1 MKLVSFSVENY
12 RSIIKA
18 HKIKLGQSTVLVGPN
33 NEGKSNVIK
42 GLVTAMA
49 VLKENT
55 HGIFRHSPGIARSGT
70 AFRVSG
76 SIHFKVPP
84 RRVIPQVR
92 VPTHIYNWEN
102 DFPISLQA
110 GQPDGESVFNLEFAL
125 DSAEIEEFKTEVR
138 STLNGTLPLEIAI
151 DHSGRATV
159 KVAKRGRGGPALSA
173 KSSTIARF
181 ISERLEFE
189 YIPAI
194 RTAQSAERV
203 VNSMIE
209 RELALVEHTPEYSEA
224 VAKIRD
230 LQKPILDKLSQSI
243 KPTMKKFLPA
253 IQNIEFEIPDEERVR
268 ALRRSAKMI
277 VDDGSPTYLRYK
289 GDGVQSLAALALMR
303 HASEVGAAQK
313 NFVIAVEEPESHLH
327 PNAIHSLRT
336 VLQELATEHQLVTTT
351 HNPLFVQRSNLSSNI
366 IVNNNKAK
374 PAKSIEEIREIL
386 GVRAADNLRHAELIL
401 LVEGEDDKIALTSI
415 LCSLSAAVKQALQ
428 AGSIAMDSLAGGSNL
443 SYKVGLIRDSLC
455 STHCFL
461 DHDRAGKDGVL
472 KAKLVGLLNDGDV
485 TYASVPGMSESE
497 LEDCYNAEIYADA
510 VLRTY
515 RVSLQ
520 HPKFKTN
527 KKWSERM
534 QQTFIQQGQTWDDQ
548 VKAKLKLQ
556 IAGLVA
562 ASPEL
567 ALNEHK
573 KGCLLGLS
581 KALEA
586 RLSELPSV

>member
-55 HGIFRHSPGIARSGT
+55 RGLAFRHPVGISRLGNVVRIVGAASVRPKG
-70 AFRVSG
+70 V
-76 SIHFKVPP
+76 V
-84 RRVIPQVR
+84 PQVR
-92 VPTHIYNWEN
+92 VPNHVYNWEN
-102 DFPISLQA
+102 DFPISLQTME
-110 GQPDGESVFNLEFAL
+110 PDGESVFNLEFAL
-125 DSAEIEEFKTEVR
+125 DASEIAEFRTAVH
-138 STLNGTLPLEIAI
+138 SSLNGTLPLEIAI

-159 KVAKRGRGGPALSA
+159 RVAKRGRGRPALSA
-173 KSSTIARF
+173 KSNIIARF
-181 ISERLEFE
+181 VSERLEFE

-209 RELALVEHTPEYSEA
+209 RELALVEDSAEYSQA
-224 VAKIRD
+224 VAKIRE

-243 KPTMKKFLPA
+243 KPTMQKFLPA
-253 IQNIEFEIPDEERVR
+253 IKNIEFEIADEDRVR

-303 HASEVGAAQK
+303 HASEIGAAQK

-366 IVNNNKAK
+366 IVNNSKAK

-386 GVRAADNLRHAELIL
+386 GVRAADNLRNAELVV
-401 LVEGEDDKIALTSI
+401 LVEGEDDKIALTAI
-415 LCSLSAAVKQALQ
+415 LQSLSSKVKQALQ
-428 AGSIAMDSLAGGSNL
+428 AGSVALDSLAGGSNL
-443 SYKVGLIRDSLC
+443 SYKIGLIRDSLC
-455 STHCFL
+455 STHCFV
-461 DHDRAGKDGVL
+461 DHDRAGKEGVQ
-472 KAKLVGLLNDGDV
+472 KAKLAGLLIDSDV
-485 TYASVPGMSESE
+485 TFASVSGMPESE
-497 LEDCYNAEIYADA
+497 LEDCYDSDFYADA
-510 VLRTY
+510 ILNRY

-520 HPKFKTN
+520 DPKFRTK

-534 QQTFIQQGQTWDDQ
+534 HQTFIHQGQTWDDQ

-562 ASPEL
+562 ANPES

-573 KGCLLGLS
+573 KGCLLGLA

-586 RLSELPSV
+586 RLNELPLS

>member
-49 VLKENT
+49 VLKHSTMLAPLRGSGRRENVVPV
-55 HGIFRHSPGIARSGT
+55 HA
-70 AFRVSG
+70 AVSG
-76 SIHFKVPP
+76 KQHRLLMPALHVSGNV
-84 RRVIPQVR
+84 
-92 VPTHIYNWEN
+92 YDWEN
-102 DFPISLQA
+102 DFPISLQTPEPN
-110 GQPDGESVFNLEFAL
+110 GQSLFNLEFAL
-125 DSAEIEEFKTEVR
+125 DNLEIEEFRKDVH
-138 STLNGTLPLEIAI
+138 SSLNGTLPLQIAI
-151 DHSGRATV
+151 DHSGRAAV

-181 ISERLEFE
+181 VSERLEFE

-194 RTAQSAERV
+194 RTAQSAEAV

-209 RELALVEHTPEYSEA
+209 RELALVEKTPEYTEA
-224 VAKIRD
+224 VAKIRE
-230 LQKPILDKLSQSI
+230 LQKPILEKLSQSI
-243 KPTMKKFLPA
+243 KPTMQKFLPA
-253 IQNIEFEIPDEERVR
+253 IRDIEFEIADEDRVR

-277 VDDGSPTYLRYK
+277 IDDGSPTYLRYK

-303 HASEVGAAQK
+303 HASKIGAAQK

-336 VLQELATEHQLVTTT
+336 VLHELASEHQLVTTT
-351 HNPLFVQRSNLSSNI
+351 HNPLFVQRSNLSANI

-374 PAKSIEEIREIL
+374 PAKSIEEIRETL
-386 GVRAADNLRHAELIL
+386 GVRAADNLRHAELVL
-401 LVEGEDDKIALTSI
+401 LVEGEDDRVALTAI
-415 LCSLSAAVKQALQ
+415 LSSLSTQLQSALQ
-428 AGSIAMDSLAGGSNL
+428 GGSLALDSLVGGSNL

-455 STHCFL
+455 TAHCFV
-461 DHDRAGKDGVL
+461 DHDKAGKDGVQ
-472 KAKLVGLLNDGDV
+472 KAKLNGLLSDSDV
-485 TYASVPGMSESE
+485 TFASVLGLPESE
-497 LEDCYNAEIYADA
+497 LEDCYNTEFYADA
-510 VLRTY
+510 VQRAY

-520 HPKFKTN
+520 DPQFKSN

-534 QQTFIQQGQTWDDQ
+534 HQVFIHQGQTWDDHIEAK
-548 VKAKLKLQ
+548 VKSQ
-556 IAGLVA
+556 IAALVA
-562 ASPEL
+562 ENPQA

-573 KGCLLGLS
+573 KGCVEGLVS
-581 KALEA
+581 ALEA
-586 RLSELPSV
+586 RMGEVSSN